1 MAFSASSSTS
11 LFAEGGAGTLRLLA
25 YLGVAL
31 VLMIADHRGGHL
43 DRARG
48 WAGLAI
54 DPLYWLAAAPV
65 RGVRALSE
73 NVASRRELA
82 GNNDELAR
90 DLLLANA
97 RLHRLDAVQQE
108 NQRLR
113 ALLGST
119 RVHTMSVQLATLLD
133 IDLDPYRHRVLLD
146 SGSAQ
151 RVRPGL
157 AIVDSSGVMGQ
168 VVDVS
173 RATST
178 AILIS
183 DPNHAVPVQVRRS
196 GVRTIALGT
205 GRVDQLVLPN
215 IPPSADVQVGDQLV
229 TSGLGGT
236 FPAGFPVA
244 TITALR
250 PDDTR
255 LFIVGEAA
263 PASALNRSGE
273 VLLVWSDVLGP
284 AGPAVPDEDGDDGP
298 PAGEPATD
306 DNDAANARVDAAR
319 APRAAA
325 PAPPAG
331 GER

>member
-25 YLGVAL
+25 YLGAAL
-31 VLMIADHRGGHL
+31 ILMVADHRGGHL
-43 DRARG
+43 DRFRG
-48 WAGLAI
+48 WAGLAV
-54 DPLYWLAAAPV
+54 DPLYWIAAAPV
-65 RGVRALSE
+65 RGARALSE
-73 NVASRRELA
+73 NIASRRELA
-82 GNNDELAR
+82 STNDDLAR

-113 ALLGST
+113 GLLGST
-119 RVHTMSVQLATLLD
+119 RTHTMSVQLANLLD

-173 RATST
+173 RSTST

-183 DPNHAVPVQVRRS
+183 DPNHAVPVQVSRS

-250 PDDTR
+250 PDETR
-255 LFIVGEAA
+255 LFIVGEAQ
-263 PASALNRSGE
+263 PTSALNRSGQ

-284 AGPAVPDEDGDDGP
+284 SGPVLPEEEAEDDVPP
-298 PAGEPATD
+298 STD
-306 DNDAANARVDAAR
+306 
-319 APRAAA
+319 APSTVA
-325 PAPPAG
+325 PAAG
-331 GER
+331 REAP

>member
-1 MAFSASSSTS
+1 MAHSASSSTS
-11 LFAEGGAGTLRLLA
+11 LFAEGGGGTLRLLV
-25 YLGVAL
+25 YLGAAL
-31 VLMIADHRGGHL
+31 VLMVADHRGGYL
-43 DRARG
+43 ERARSI
-48 WAGLAI
+48 AGAAV
-54 DPLYWLAAAPV
+54 DPLYWIAAAPV
-65 RGVRALSE
+65 RLARALGD

-82 GNNDELAR
+82 GENDELAR
-90 DLLLANA
+90 NLLLANA
-97 RLHRLDAVQQE
+97 RLHRLNAVQEE
-108 NQRLR
+108 NRRLR

-119 RVHTMSVQLATLLD
+119 HEHTLSVQLATLLD

-146 SGSAQ
+146 SGSVQ

-157 AIVDSSGVMGQ
+157 AIVDSTGVMGQ

-183 DPNHAVPVQVRRS
+183 DPNHAIPVQVRRS

-205 GRVDQLVLPN
+205 GRVDRLVLPN
-215 IPPSADVQVGDQLV
+215 IPPSADVQVGDELV

-244 TITALR
+244 TVTDLR

-255 LFIVGEAA
+255 LFIVGEAE

-273 VLLVWSDVLGP
+273 VLLVWSDLSEP
-284 AGPAVPDEDGDDGP
+284 AGPPLPAEPDAR
-298 PAGEPATD
+298 PA
-306 DNDAANARVDAAR
+306 
-319 APRAAA
+319 APEQAA
-325 PAPPAG
+325 PAQQAATGPAATADATEAG
-331 GER
+331 Q